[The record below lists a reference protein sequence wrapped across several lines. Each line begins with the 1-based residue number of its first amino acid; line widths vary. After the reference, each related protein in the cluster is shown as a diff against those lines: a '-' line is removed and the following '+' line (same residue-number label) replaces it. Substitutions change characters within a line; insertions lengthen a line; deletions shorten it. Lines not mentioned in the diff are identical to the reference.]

1 MIKLLFLSN
10 FIDIAAFN
18 NVVFVKTNRSF
29 SYMEETSSLL
39 GPQGKPGAH
48 GRSEYVKLNY
58 LSNDTHIID
67 QLSGYNEISGKNLY
81 FDKQLDFS
89 HQWGVFGAR
98 NNFFHDPHIFWC
110 YLSH

>member
-48 GRSEYVKLNY
+48 GRSEYVKEATEIIKFNSARRRVGI
-58 LSNDTHIID
+58 LSMNKMLMKQIYDFKMQEMAAI
-67 QLSGYNEISGKNLY
+67 
-81 FDKQLDFS
+81 FDLCKK
-89 HQWGVFGAR
+89 
-98 NNFFHDPHIFWC
+98 
-110 YLSH
+110 